1 MKRLLLLGAG
11 HAHVHLL
18 RSLAREPM
26 PGVQVTLVSPWVR
39 QMYSGMVPG
48 WMAGRYRLEDCAFA
62 VPPLARA
69 AGVQWLHDR
78 VLALDAG
85 SRQVRL
91 ATAGR
96 VAYDWLS
103 VDTGSVMEGR
113 DLRGAAEHTLRVRP
127 IEEFAQRWA
136 DCVAVADHGLALTV
150 AVIGAGAAG
159 VELALAAAARLAP
172 RGRVVLVT
180 GGPQPLASHPPLA
193 RWLVARAL
201 KQARITVMRLPCVE
215 VSADHVHL
223 AGADEGR
230 IDLPCQVA
238 ILCTGGEAP
247 RWLPESGLLLDAQ
260 GCIATRET
268 LQSVSHPE
276 VFAAGDVASRPD
288 APRPRS
294 GVQAVRAG
302 PPLALNLRRVVAA
315 QPLKSYSPPTRT
327 LNLLACADATAIA
340 SWGPLAARGRWVW
353 LWKDGIDRRF
363 LARLRLPDA
372 DAPSESDL
380 PTRPHAP

>member
-26 PGVQVTLVSPWVR
+26 PGVQVTLVSPWLR

-62 VPPLARA
+62 VPPLVRT

-78 VLALDAG
+78 VLALDAN
-85 SRQVRL
+85 SRQVHL
-91 ATAGR
+91 ATNGR
-96 VAYDWLS
+96 IGYDWLS

-113 DLRGAAEHTLRVRP
+113 DLRGAEEHALRVRP
-127 IEEFAQRWA
+127 IEDFAQRWT

-150 AVIGAGAAG
+150 VVIGAGAAG

-180 GGPQPLASHPPLA
+180 GGPPPLASHPPLA
-193 RWLVARAL
+193 RWLALRAL
-201 KQARITVMRLPCVE
+201 KRSRITVMRLPCVE

-223 AGADEGR
+223 TGSDEGR

-247 RWLPESGLLLDAQ
+247 RWLPESGLLLDDR
-260 GCIATRET
+260 GYIATRDT

-276 VFAAGDVASRPD
+276 VLAAGDVASRPD
-288 APRPRS
+288 APHPRS
-294 GVQAVRAG
+294 GVYAVRAG
-302 PPLALNLRRVVAA
+302 PPLTANLRRLVAGRA
-315 QPLKSYSPPTRT
+315 LERYMPPRRT
-327 LNLLACADATAIA
+327 LNLLACGDATAIA
-340 SWGPLAARGRWVW
+340 SWGPLAARGQWAWRW
-353 LWKDGIDRRF
+353 KNRIDRRF
-363 LARLRLPDA
+363 LSQLQQPEA
-372 DAPSESDL
+372 DSGPE
-380 PTRPHAP
+380 PHSGSTSF